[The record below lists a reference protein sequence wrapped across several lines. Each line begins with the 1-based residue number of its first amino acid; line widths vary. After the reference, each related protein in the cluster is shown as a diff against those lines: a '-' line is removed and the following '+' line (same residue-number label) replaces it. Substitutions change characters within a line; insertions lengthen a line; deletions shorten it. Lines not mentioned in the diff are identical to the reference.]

1 MIRYWL
7 RKSRVD
13 KGMTQKAV
21 AEQVGITQPSYH
33 QIECG
38 ENNPTVETARKL
50 GYVLGFDWTMF
61 FPDEQK
67 GA

>member
-1 MIRYWL
+1 MIRRWL
-7 RKSRVD
+7 KVIRIE
-13 KGMTQKAV
+13 KGMTQKSV

-33 QIECG
+33 LIECG

-50 GYVLGFDWTMF
+50 GTVLGFDWTMF
-61 FPDEQK
+61 FEEKK